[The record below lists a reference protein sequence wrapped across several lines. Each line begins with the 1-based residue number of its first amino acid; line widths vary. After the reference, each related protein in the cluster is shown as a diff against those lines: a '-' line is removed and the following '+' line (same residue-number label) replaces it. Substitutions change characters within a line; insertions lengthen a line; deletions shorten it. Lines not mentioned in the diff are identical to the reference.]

1 MNLLII
7 VRLAVMKLNKIIRL
21 SNIINEQNP
30 ALSLLGDIGKSA
42 LSTIGNELAD
52 VLGGLATGFLRAVP
66 IPLVSAFSDMIG
78 KTISKSFIEKIH
90 ERDRTEIKNWYYGN
104 KLYYRELPRLP
115 ITYDVV
121 DKVNKLLLPA
131 FNKKGY
137 LVQVNGKL
145 RSPSFYLA
153 QLFILPNRKPIL
165 DTKRNPR
172 VFPIPV
178 AWLENMDTED
188 EASFV
193 VEYLSELWELKQ

>member
-1 MNLLII
+1 
-7 VRLAVMKLNKIIRL
+7 MKFNKIIEL
-21 SNIINEQNP
+21 SNKINEENP
-30 ALSLLGDIGKSA
+30 ALSLLKGVGKSV
-42 LSTIGNELAD
+42 LSTVGNELAD

-66 IPLVSAFSDMIG
+66 LPLVNAFSDMIG
-78 KTISKSFIEKIH
+78 KTISKTFIEKIH
-90 ERDRTEIKNWYYGN
+90 EKDRNEIRNWYYGN
-104 KLYYRELPRLP
+104 KLYYRELPKLP
-115 ITYDVV
+115 ITYEVV

-137 LVQVNGKL
+137 LVQVTGKL

-153 QLFILPNRKPIL
+153 QLFILSNRKPIL

-193 VEYLSELWELKQ
+193 VEYLNELLELKS